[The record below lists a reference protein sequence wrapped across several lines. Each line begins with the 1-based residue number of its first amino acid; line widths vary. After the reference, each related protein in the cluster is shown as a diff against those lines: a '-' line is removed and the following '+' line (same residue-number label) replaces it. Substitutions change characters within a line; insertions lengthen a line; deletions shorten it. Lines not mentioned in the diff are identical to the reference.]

1 MSFKK
6 FKKFNCVKRVRC
18 EVRPFFSYL
27 CIMELEINSK
37 ILVWNEN
44 SELDIPEGIVQILK
58 SELNLGYLIDLLG
71 AQQPLEFGDFFFYP
85 FGWEESDEFEP
96 IANVK
101 VYFKDEYFDDWLF
114 GVTDEEPFYT
124 LLQFKI

>member
-1 MSFKK
+1 
-6 FKKFNCVKRVRC
+6 
-18 EVRPFFSYL
+18 
-27 CIMELEINSK
+27 MELEINSK
-37 ILVWNEN
+37 ILVWNGK
-44 SELDIPEGIVQILK
+44 SDTAIPEGITEILK

-71 AQQPLEFGDFFFYP
+71 AQQPLEFGDFYFYP
-85 FGWEESDEFEP
+85 FGWEEGESEP

-124 LLQFKI
+124 LLQFMLQ

>member
-1 MSFKK
+1 
-6 FKKFNCVKRVRC
+6 
-18 EVRPFFSYL
+18 
-27 CIMELEINSK
+27 MELQLTSK
-37 ILVWNEN
+37 ILVWNSNDEA
-44 SELDIPEGIVQILK
+44 IPEGITEILK
-58 SELNLGYLIDLLG
+58 SELDLPKLVVLLG
-71 AQQPLEFGDFFFYP
+71 EQQPLEFGDFYFYP

-124 LLQFKI
+124 LLQFSI

>member
-1 MSFKK
+1 
-6 FKKFNCVKRVRC
+6 
-18 EVRPFFSYL
+18 
-27 CIMELEINSK
+27 MELEINSK
-37 ILVWNEN
+37 ILVWNGK
-44 SELDIPEGIVQILK
+44 SDTAIPEGMVEILK
-58 SELNLGYLIDLLG
+58 SELDLPKLIILLG
-71 AQQPLEFGDFFFYP
+71 EQQPLELGDLYFYP

-124 LLQFKI
+124 LLQFSI